1 MKGSMDTGA
10 CKGVKDAECAE
21 IVYRKD
27 KMIRGEGQA
36 VLEEK
41 MDALDLN
48 KNEIDRFLGC
58 KQTDKTDVKRVVGR
72 AMKEIRK
79 RLDHLTELNVND
91 KNLMK
96 AINCRVISVAGYVMN
111 VCNLGKSDLDKLDM
125 TCQKVYYGEKDF
137 MEDSQAMRDYIQRE
151 VKVAED

>member
-1 MKGSMDTGA
+1 
-10 CKGVKDAECAE
+10 
-21 IVYRKD
+21 
-27 KMIRGEGQA
+27 MIRGERLA

-58 KQTDKTDVKRVVGR
+58 KQTDKTDVKRVEGR
-72 AMKEIRK
+72 AKKEIRK

-96 AINCRVISVAGYVMN
+96 AINC
-111 VCNLGKSDLDKLDM
+111 
-125 TCQKVYYGEKDF
+125 
-137 MEDSQAMRDYIQRE
+137 
-151 VKVAED
+151 

>member
-1 MKGSMDTGA
+1 MDTGA

-27 KMIRGEGQA
+27 KMIRGERLA

>member
-27 KMIRGEGQA
+27 KMIRGERLA

-72 AMKEIRK
+72 AKKEIRK

>member
-1 MKGSMDTGA
+1 MDTGA

-27 KMIRGEGQA
+27 KMIRGERLA

-91 KNLMK
+91 KNSMK

>member
-1 MKGSMDTGA
+1 
-10 CKGVKDAECAE
+10 
-21 IVYRKD
+21 
-27 KMIRGEGQA
+27 
-36 VLEEK
+36 

-72 AMKEIRK
+72 AKKEIRK

-125 TCQKVYYGEKDF
+125 ICQKVYYGEKDF